1 MGRNELADWTPVRLD
16 FSGPAPAVWWADL
29 SAERFTDPFFD
40 QTVARWESGP
50 TARPLVRTGLDELES
65 LDGAPSLDPAGLIF
79 HLSRC
84 GSTLVSRLL
93 GTQPG
98 LVVAAEPAPLNSL
111 LGLDPAH
118 VDPAFLVKTV
128 RLLVR
133 ALGRRRHGDERQFV
147 LKCTSWNIVR
157 REVLAEAFPET
168 PWIWVQR
175 DPAHVLA
182 SLLAEPP
189 GWLRPPADLVKVAQV
204 FGIDPTLVPTM
215 ERAEFAARVLA
226 AMLEAAAA
234 QPAGRLVLD
243 YADLPDAVW
252 TCAASHFGLE
262 TSSGAIERMAEQ
274 SRFYSKDPTPRPFTG
289 AEDRPMSGTTR
300 EIAERFAGPGYRGL
314 NSVALT
320 RAALPRDG
328 G

>member
-1 MGRNELADWTPVRLD
+1 MGRTELADWTPVRLD

-65 LDGAPSLDPAGLIF
+65 LDGAASLDPAGMIF

-93 GTQPG
+93 GTQLG
-98 LVVAAEPAPLNSL
+98 LVVVAEPSPLNSL

-118 VDPAFLVKTV
+118 IDPADLVKTV

-133 ALGRRRHGDERQFV
+133 ALGRRHGDECRFV
-147 LKCTSWNIVR
+147 LKCTSWNILR
-157 REVLAEAFPET
+157 REVLAAAFPET

-175 DPAHVLA
+175 DPARVLA

-189 GWLRPPADLVKVAQV
+189 GWLQPPADLVKAAQL
-204 FGIDPTLVPTM
+204 FKIDPTLVPTM
-215 ERAEFAARVLA
+215 EHAEFASRALA
-226 AMLEAAAA
+226 AMLEAAAT

-252 TCAASHFGLE
+252 TRAAPHFGLQ
-262 TSSGAIERMAEQ
+262 TGAGAIERMAEQ

-289 AEDRPMSGTTR
+289 AEDRPVSGPTR

-314 NSVALT
+314 NSLDLT

>member
-1 MGRNELADWTPVRLD
+1 MGHRELDDWTPIRLD
-16 FSGPAPAVWWADL
+16 FSGPAPALWWADL

-50 TARPLVRTGLDELES
+50 SARPLIRTGLDELES
-65 LDGAPSLDPAGLIF
+65 LDGTASLDPAGMIF

-93 GTQPG
+93 GTHPG
-98 LVVAAEPAPLNSL
+98 LVVVAEPAPLNSL
-111 LGLDPAH
+111 LGLNPAH
-118 VDPAFLVKTV
+118 VDPAVLVKTV

-133 ALGRRRHGDERQFV
+133 ALGRRHGDDRQLV

-157 REVLAEAFPET
+157 REVLAEAFPDT

-175 DPAHVLA
+175 DPASVLA

-189 GWLRPPADLVKVAQV
+189 GWLRPQADLVKAAQL

-215 ERAEFAARVLA
+215 ERAEFASRALA

-243 YADLPDAVW
+243 YAYLPEAVW
-252 TCAASHFGLE
+252 ACAAPHFGIE
-262 TSSGAIERMAEQ
+262 TSAGVIARMAEQ
-274 SRFYSKDPTPRPFTG
+274 SRLYSKDPTPRPFAGAG
-289 AEDRPMSGTTR
+289 AEDRPVSGTTR

-320 RAALPRDG
+320 RDG